1 MLLYQLRVI
10 ERLWGSRKFASFL
23 LTTTPYTTLLPPL
36 LLTLLL
42 RPLSLHTLNYLPP
55 GPTATLFAILA
66 QFYSAIPYQYKYR
79 LSTSTT
85 TTTPPNNP
93 PTDPSITL
101 TDKSLTYLLAT
112 QLALAQF
119 PHSLVPAA
127 VGWAVGYA
135 WRSDVL
141 PGRAAGWRVPGWVY
155 GGKERGG
162 EEGGDGSS
170 ENGYRRVAGGWGEGG
185 GEGVGAGAGV
195 GDGDAGQF
203 EGLRRRLETGRGDGG
218 GVGAAAGQQGRGPGQ
233 QGRTLF
239 GQVVDRFRGGF

>member
-1 MLLYQLRVI
+1 
-10 ERLWGSRKFASFL
+10 SFL

-55 GPTATLFAILA
+55 GPTAPLFAILA
-66 QFYSAIPYQYKYR
+66 QFYSAIPHQYKYR
-79 LSTSTT
+79 LSTTTTTT
-85 TTTPPNNP
+85 TTTPATTTPATN
-93 PTDPSITL
+93 PSITL
-101 TDKSLTYLLAT
+101 SDKSLTYLLAA

-119 PHSLVPAA
+119 PHSLLPAA

-155 GGKERGG
+155 GGKGRGG
-162 EEGGDGSS
+162 EEGADGSGS
-170 ENGYRRVAGGWGEGG
+170 GSGSTDGYRRVAGGWGEGEG
-185 GEGVGAGAGV
+185 VGVGAGA
-195 GDGDAGQF
+195 GDAGQF
-203 EGLRRRLETGRGDGG
+203 EGLRRRLETGRGE
-218 GVGAAAGQQGRGPGQ
+218 GVGVGGGQQGRGQGQ